1 METLQRACGP
11 GGDDRVSLTRGGSR
25 GRSEQSLAGTQSLG
39 YGASRFITVKLLHF
53 LFPRRLH
60 WFVRTRSGG
69 RINLMDGI
77 IMTGKLGL
85 NYDGRLVVGEN
96 HFDRMFAI
104 TLGYQVGY

>member
-1 METLQRACGP
+1 MGTLAY
-11 GGDDRVSLTRGGSR
+11 GGDDD
-25 GRSEQSLAGTQSLG
+25 
-39 YGASRFITVKLLHF
+39 
-53 LFPRRLH
+53 

-77 IMTGKLGL
+77 IMTGELGL